1 MAKTNRKFRAYER
14 KADQTVALTPVEY
27 SGLQEAFDHFNAE
40 LFDRSLPD
48 CFLTYQRKANSAGSF
63 SSDEFSSRLANFS
76 RHGVRL
82 NPDVFVGHTD
92 VQILQN
98 LVHQMCHAWQHH
110 HGRPSAR
117 GYHNREWADKMKAI
131 GLQPTAT
138 GGVGG
143 KETGARVFDYVIP
156 HGLFS
161 RACAKLEA
169 DGWRLNLQSAPR
181 EGPKDQTA
189 KTNSK
194 SKFTCKSCGQNAWG
208 KPELE
213 ILCKP
218 CGIQMRA
225 AAHAVV
231 QSYEQKRAGPAQIIG
246 KRKRGRPK
254 GSKNKPKPAVVA
266 ATHSVTD
273 RVRNFRTTAPRRRG
287 RAGIE
292 SVP

>member
-1 MAKTNRKFRAYER
+1 LRKIGSRWL
-14 KADQTVALTPVEY
+14 AL
-27 SGLQEAFDHFNAE
+27 
-40 LFDRSLPD
+40 
-48 CFLTYQRKANSAGSF
+48 
-63 SSDEFSSRLANFS
+63 EF
-76 RHGVRL
+76 
-82 NPDVFVGHTD
+82 
-92 VQILQN
+92 
-98 LVHQMCHAWQHH
+98 
-110 HGRPSAR
+110 
-117 GYHNREWADKMKAI
+117 AI
-131 GLQPTAT
+131 GAAGRTK
-138 GGVGG
+138 G
-143 KETGARVFDYVIP
+143 
-156 HGLFS
+156 S
-161 RACAKLEA
+161 
-169 DGWRLNLQSAPR
+169 N
-181 EGPKDQTA
+181 A

>member
-1 MAKTNRKFRAYER
+1 MAKRNKFRTYER
-14 KADQTVALTPVEY
+14 KADKPIALTPVEY
-27 SGLQEAFDHFNAE
+27 SGLQEAFDHFNAT

-63 SSDEFSSRLANFS
+63 SSDEFSSRVANFS
-76 RHGVRL
+76 RDGVRL
-82 NPDVFVGHTD
+82 NPDLFVGHTD
-92 VQILQN
+92 AQILQN

-110 HGRPSAR
+110 HGKPSGR
-117 GYHNREWADKMKAI
+117 GYHNREWVDKMKSI
-131 GLQPTAT
+131 GLQPTST

-156 HGLFS
+156 DGSFS

-213 ILCKP
+213 ILASL
-218 CGIQMRA
+218 A
-225 AAHAVV
+225 AFRC
-231 QSYEQKRAGPAQIIG
+231 ER
-246 KRKRGRPK
+246 KRKRP
-254 GSKNKPKPAVVA
+254 
-266 ATHSVTD
+266 
-273 RVRNFRTTAPRRRG
+273 
-287 RAGIE
+287 
-292 SVP
+292 